1 MSATK
6 CRGVGRSWAGL
17 NCDRWKR
24 AFAAELL
31 WRFCLANQ
39 LQIWCR
45 SGRNSA
51 QQSLPSENPPLIASC
66 ISRTSRLTLCD
77 VRAYNRVLSTH
88 YYTTQSTM
96 SKQLARHVGQLNS
109 LLKTAATASSV
120 SAHNNY
126 FTYVR
131 ELSHP
136 IAREPPI
143 VKPEEAVACVKS
155 GESHWPPYHLARSPP
170 RPPFHRPSGTG
181 LPVIAALRCLQSFGY
196 VTF

>member
-77 VRAYNRVLSTH
+77 VRADNRVFSTH
-88 YYTTQSTM
+88 YYTVHHEQTIGAPCGPAEQPPEDGGHRLLGLRPQ
-96 SKQLARHVGQLNS
+96 QLLHLRAG
-109 LLKTAATASSV
+109 
-120 SAHNNY
+120 
-126 FTYVR
+126 
-131 ELSHP
+131 
-136 IAREPPI
+136 
-143 VKPEEAVACVKS
+143 AVA
-155 GESHWPPYHLARSPP
+155 SHRS
-170 RPPFHRPSGTG
+170 RASNRQAGRG
-181 LPVIAALRCLQSFGY
+181 RGMCKIR
-196 VTF
+196 